1 MTDRFAKRVKTAGD
15 ACSKKKDKRSVAV
28 GRYIF
33 VLILS
38 SLFFIPLSA
47 QTTEMETR
55 YNALAERFDGRDKL
69 LQRDLKNY
77 LQAYPYTTFLDEVQ
91 FMQGVLQVEKGHYKQ
106 GLKILEP
113 IDVKALTRAHQTDYS
128 FYRGYAYL
136 MMQEYQRASIY
147 FSQLGKSNSRY
158 TTRGT
163 YYYAYCMYKLER
175 YDKALPALKS
185 LEDDPRYAKTVP
197 YYLTQIYYAT
207 GNYEEAEARAN
218 ALLREHQEDL
228 NNGELHRILG
238 EMSYLKEDYNG
249 AVEHLKIYQKSAAEN
264 KEELLRN
271 DMFMLGTAQ
280 YRLGQY
286 DAAIVS
292 LKQVKQEQDSISEAA
307 CLTLGNAY
315 VQLGRPEQAKLSY
328 QAAAGYKITPAV
340 AEEAAYN
347 YTLCTYQSSSALGE
361 SVRAFND
368 FLTQYPASKYEGRI
382 YQLLSDALMQSK
394 NYAAAI
400 RTLDSIPSPT
410 PKMLQTKQY
419 LRYQLGADNFLQGK
433 MQQSADWMT
442 EVIKHDAESPQY
454 TTEAYYIR
462 AEANYRLRNY
472 ASSEADL
479 NTFFSRPGVKRSAN
493 YSVARYLQGY
503 TCFSQKQYDKA
514 RDAFSAYIDAASA
527 TEPTYADALNRI
539 GDCYF
544 NGRQFPQAIS
554 YYSQVANL
562 QASGT
567 DYALF
572 QKGYALGLQHKYSE
586 KISVLRDLVNRYPK
600 SDYADDGVYEIARAQ
615 LQQDDERGAI
625 TTYEQLLSTYPH
637 STLARKAS
645 LERAMLFRNLG
656 QNDQAI
662 AAYRQTIEKYPAT
675 EEAYTALDALQALYI
690 ESGNVDEYL
699 QYTKNLAKMNMNVT
713 TAEDSLLYAAAE
725 MQYMQAAYQKATVS
739 LNNYITQYCAG
750 GRYCTTA
757 RYYLADS
764 YYRLGKTTE
773 ALGQYVVLAEMNA
786 NPYQE
791 EAATRVAEIC
801 YDKGDWKGALDGF
814 YRMHA
819 LASTRENTTI
829 ARLGILRCSRQL
841 GRHQAAIDIAG
852 QLLSDTPVSDETK
865 AEAMYGRAKA
875 YIALNQWTKAQPDL
889 KDLAKEVRTAQG
901 AEAKYLLAQSYFET
915 GDTESAEAQV
925 MEFTQMN
932 TQQQY
937 WLARALVLLS
947 DINRTRGEYFQARQY
962 LLVLQQNYLI
972 NGDDI
977 PSMIEARLAQLD
989 KMEQPVEK
997 EVNDEEE

>member
-1 MTDRFAKRVKTAGD
+1 MRKSIQLGILGLLGFLG
-15 ACSKKKDKRSVAV
+15 
-28 GRYIF
+28 
-33 VLILS
+33 VLVS
-38 SLFFIPLSA
+38 PLSA
-47 QTTEMETR
+47 QTTEMETH
-55 YNALAERFDGRDKL
+55 YKALEARFDGRDKL
-69 LQRDLKNY
+69 LQRDLKDY
-77 LQAYPYTTFLDEVQ
+77 LQAYPYTTFLDEVH

-113 IDVKALTRAHQTDYS
+113 IDIKALTRPHQTDYS

-147 FSQLGKSNSRY
+147 FSQLSKGNSRY

-175 YDKALPALKS
+175 YDKALPALKA
-185 LEDDPRYAKTVP
+185 LENDPQYSKTVP

-207 GNYEEAEARAN
+207 GDYEEAEARAN
-218 ALLREHQEDL
+218 TLLREHPESL
-228 NNGELHRILG
+228 NNNELHRILG
-238 EMSYLKEDYNG
+238 EMAYMKKDYRG
-249 AVEHLKIYQKSAAEN
+249 AADQLAKYRKAAAEN
-264 KEELLRN
+264 KEELLRS

-280 YRLGQY
+280 YQLGEY
-286 DAAIVS
+286 EAAVSS

-307 CLTLGNAY
+307 CLTMGNAY
-315 VQLGRPEQAKLSY
+315 VQLGQPEQAKLSY
-328 QAAAGYKITPAV
+328 QAAAGYKITPSV

-368 FLTQYPASKYEGRI
+368 FLNQFPDSKYEGKV

-400 RTLDSIPSPT
+400 QTLDSIPNPT
-410 PKMLQTKQY
+410 PKMRETKQY
-419 LRYQLGADNFLQGK
+419 LRYQLGADHFLQGK
-433 MQQSADWMT
+433 MQQSAEWMT
-442 EVIKHDAESPQY
+442 EVIKHDAESSKY
-454 TTEAYYIR
+454 TTEAYYVR

-472 ASSEADL
+472 AASEQDL
-479 NTFFSRPGVKRSAN
+479 NTFFSRPGAKGSEN
-493 YSVARYLQGY
+493 YSIARYLHGY
-503 TCFSQKQYDKA
+503 TYFSQKQYDKA
-514 RDAFSAYIDAASA
+514 RNAFISYIDAALA
-527 TEPTYADALNRI
+527 TETTYADALNRI

-544 NGRQFPQAIS
+544 NARQFPQAIS

-562 QASGT
+562 QAAGT

-586 KISVLRDLVNRYPK
+586 KISVLNDLVKRYPK

-625 TTYEQLLSTYPH
+625 ATYEQLLSAYPH

-645 LERAMLFRNLG
+645 LERAMLFRNLN

-662 AAYRQTIEKYPAT
+662 AAYRQTIERYPAT
-675 EEAYTALDALQALYI
+675 EEAYTALDALQALYV

-699 QYTKNLAKMNMNVT
+699 TYSKTLAKMNMNVT

-725 MQYMQAAYQKATVS
+725 MQYMQASYQKATVS
-739 LNNYITQYCAG
+739 LSNYITQYCAG
-750 GRYCTTA
+750 GRYCTVA

-764 YYRLGKTTE
+764 YYRLGKTSE
-773 ALGQYVVLAEMNA
+773 ALAQYIVLAEMNA

-829 ARLGILRCSRQL
+829 ARLGILRCSQQL
-841 GRHQAAIDIAG
+841 GRHQAAIDIAE

-865 AEAMYGRAKA
+865 AEALYGRAKA
-875 YIALNQWTKAQPDL
+875 YIALGQWSKAQPDL
-889 KDLAKEVRTAQG
+889 KILAREVRTPQG
-901 AEAKYLLAQSYFET
+901 AEAKYLLAQSYYEAK
-915 GDTESAEAQV
+915 DLDAAESQV

-947 DINRTRGEYFQARQY
+947 DINRSRGEYFQARQY

-972 NGDDI
+972 KGDDI
-977 PSMIEARLAQLD
+977 PALISARLAELD
-989 KMEQPVEK
+989 KIEQPVEK
-997 EVNDEEE
+997 EENDEED

>member
-1 MTDRFAKRVKTAGD
+1 MRKSIQLGILGLLGFLG
-15 ACSKKKDKRSVAV
+15 
-28 GRYIF
+28 
-33 VLILS
+33 VLVS
-38 SLFFIPLSA
+38 PLSA
-47 QTTEMETR
+47 QTTEMETH
-55 YNALAERFDGRDKL
+55 YKALEARFDGRDKL
-69 LQRDLKNY
+69 LQRDLKDY
-77 LQAYPYTTFLDEVQ
+77 LQAYPYTTFLDEVH

-113 IDVKALTRAHQTDYS
+113 IDIKALTRPHQTDYS

-147 FSQLGKSNSRY
+147 FSQLSKGNSRY

-175 YDKALPALKS
+175 YDKALPALKA
-185 LEDDPRYAKTVP
+185 LENDPQYSKTVP

-207 GNYEEAEARAN
+207 GDYEEAEARAN
-218 ALLREHQEDL
+218 TLLREHPESL
-228 NNGELHRILG
+228 NNNELHRILG
-238 EMSYLKEDYNG
+238 EMAYMKKDYRG
-249 AVEHLKIYQKSAAEN
+249 AADHLAKYRKAAAEN
-264 KEELLRN
+264 KEELLRS

-280 YRLGQY
+280 YQLGEY
-286 DAAIVS
+286 EAAVSS

-307 CLTLGNAY
+307 CLTMGNAY
-315 VQLGRPEQAKLSY
+315 VQLGQPEQAKLSY
-328 QAAAGYKITPAV
+328 QAAAGYKITPSV

-368 FLTQYPASKYEGRI
+368 FLNQYPDSKYEGKV

-400 RTLDSIPSPT
+400 QTLDSIPNPT
-410 PKMLQTKQY
+410 PKMRETKQY
-419 LRYQLGADNFLQGK
+419 LRYQLGADHFLQGK
-433 MQQSADWMT
+433 MQQSAEWMT
-442 EVIKHDAESPQY
+442 EVIKHDAESSKY
-454 TTEAYYIR
+454 TTEAYYVR

-472 ASSEADL
+472 AASEQDL
-479 NTFFSRPGVKRSAN
+479 NTFFSRPGAKGSEN
-493 YSVARYLQGY
+493 YSIARYLQGY
-503 TCFSQKQYDKA
+503 TYFSQKQYDKA
-514 RDAFSAYIDAASA
+514 RNAFISYIDAALA
-527 TEPTYADALNRI
+527 TETTYADALNRI

-544 NGRQFPQAIS
+544 NARQFPQAIS

-562 QASGT
+562 QAAGT

-586 KISVLRDLVNRYPK
+586 KISVLNDLVKRYPK

-625 TTYEQLLSTYPH
+625 ATYEQLLSAYPH

-645 LERAMLFRNLG
+645 LERAMLFRNLN

-662 AAYRQTIEKYPAT
+662 AAYRQTIERYPAT
-675 EEAYTALDALQALYI
+675 EEAYTALDALQALYV

-699 QYTKNLAKMNMNVT
+699 TYSKTLAKMNMNVT

-725 MQYMQAAYQKATVS
+725 MQYMQASYQKATVS
-739 LNNYITQYCAG
+739 LSNYITQYCAG
-750 GRYCTTA
+750 GRYCTVA

-764 YYRLGKTTE
+764 YYRLGKTSE
-773 ALGQYVVLAEMNA
+773 ALAQYIVLAEMNA

-829 ARLGILRCSRQL
+829 ARLGILRCSQQL
-841 GRHQAAIDIAG
+841 GRHQAAIDIAD

-865 AEAMYGRAKA
+865 AEALYGRAKA
-875 YIALNQWTKAQPDL
+875 YIALGQWSKAQPDL
-889 KDLAKEVRTAQG
+889 KILAREVRTPQG
-901 AEAKYLLAQSYFET
+901 AEAKYLLAQSYYEAK
-915 GDTESAEAQV
+915 DLDAAESQV

-947 DINRTRGEYFQARQY
+947 DINRSRGEYFQARQY

-972 NGDDI
+972 KGDDI
-977 PSMIEARLAQLD
+977 PALISARLAELD
-989 KMEQPVEK
+989 KIEQPVEK
-997 EVNDEEE
+997 EENDEEE

>member
-1 MTDRFAKRVKTAGD
+1 MRKSIQLGILGLLGFLG
-15 ACSKKKDKRSVAV
+15 
-28 GRYIF
+28 
-33 VLILS
+33 VLVS
-38 SLFFIPLSA
+38 PLSA
-47 QTTEMETR
+47 QTTEMETH
-55 YNALAERFDGRDKL
+55 YKALEARFDGRDKL
-69 LQRDLKNY
+69 LQRDLKDY
-77 LQAYPYTTFLDEVQ
+77 LQAYPYTTFLDEVH

-113 IDVKALTRAHQTDYS
+113 IDIKALTRPHQTDYS

-147 FSQLGKSNSRY
+147 FSQLSKGNSRY

-175 YDKALPALKS
+175 YDKALPALKA
-185 LEDDPRYAKTVP
+185 LENDPQYSKTVP

-207 GNYEEAEARAN
+207 GDYEEAEARAN
-218 ALLREHQEDL
+218 TLLREHPESL
-228 NNGELHRILG
+228 NNNELHRILG
-238 EMSYLKEDYNG
+238 EMAYMKKDYRG
-249 AVEHLKIYQKSAAEN
+249 AADQLAKYRKAAAEN
-264 KEELLRN
+264 KEELLRS

-280 YRLGQY
+280 YQLGEY
-286 DAAIVS
+286 EAAVSS

-307 CLTLGNAY
+307 CLTMGNAY
-315 VQLGRPEQAKLSY
+315 VQLGQPEQAKLSY
-328 QAAAGYKITPAV
+328 QAAAGYKITPSV

-368 FLTQYPASKYEGRI
+368 FLNQYPDSKYEGKV

-400 RTLDSIPSPT
+400 QTLDSIPNPT
-410 PKMLQTKQY
+410 PKMRETKQY
-419 LRYQLGADNFLQGK
+419 LRYQLGADHFLQGK
-433 MQQSADWMT
+433 MQQSAEWMT
-442 EVIKHDAESPQY
+442 EVIKHDAESSKY
-454 TTEAYYIR
+454 TTEAYYVR

-472 ASSEADL
+472 AASEQDL
-479 NTFFSRPGVKRSAN
+479 NTFFSRPGAKGSEN
-493 YSVARYLQGY
+493 YSIARYLQGY
-503 TCFSQKQYDKA
+503 TYFSQKQYDKA
-514 RDAFSAYIDAASA
+514 RNAFISYIDAALA
-527 TEPTYADALNRI
+527 TETTYADALNRI

-544 NGRQFPQAIS
+544 NARQFPQAIS

-562 QASGT
+562 QAAGT

-586 KISVLRDLVNRYPK
+586 KISVLNDLVKRYPK

-625 TTYEQLLSTYPH
+625 ATYEQLLSAYPH

-645 LERAMLFRNLG
+645 LERAMLFRNLN

-662 AAYRQTIEKYPAT
+662 AAYRQTIERYPAT
-675 EEAYTALDALQALYI
+675 EEAYTALDALQALYV

-699 QYTKNLAKMNMNVT
+699 TYSKTLAKMNMNVT

-725 MQYMQAAYQKATVS
+725 MQYMQASYQKATVS
-739 LNNYITQYCAG
+739 LSNYITQYCAG
-750 GRYCTTA
+750 GRYCTVA

-764 YYRLGKTTE
+764 YYRLGKTSE
-773 ALGQYVVLAEMNA
+773 ALAQYIVLAEMNA

-829 ARLGILRCSRQL
+829 ARLGILRCSQQL
-841 GRHQAAIDIAG
+841 GRHQAAIDIAD

-865 AEAMYGRAKA
+865 AEALYGRAKA
-875 YIALNQWTKAQPDL
+875 YIALGQWSKAQPDL
-889 KDLAKEVRTAQG
+889 KILAREVRTPQG
-901 AEAKYLLAQSYFET
+901 AEAKYLLAQSYYEAK
-915 GDTESAEAQV
+915 DLDAAESQV

-947 DINRTRGEYFQARQY
+947 DINRSRGEYFQARQY

-972 NGDDI
+972 KGDDI
-977 PSMIEARLAQLD
+977 PALISARLAELD
-989 KMEQPVEK
+989 KIEQPVEK

>member
-1 MTDRFAKRVKTAGD
+1 MRKSIQLGILGLLGFLG
-15 ACSKKKDKRSVAV
+15 
-28 GRYIF
+28 
-33 VLILS
+33 VLVS
-38 SLFFIPLSA
+38 PLSA
-47 QTTEMETR
+47 QTTEMETH
-55 YNALAERFDGRDKL
+55 YKALEARFDGRDKL
-69 LQRDLKNY
+69 LQRDLKDY
-77 LQAYPYTTFLDEVQ
+77 LQAYPYTTFLDEVH

-113 IDVKALTRAHQTDYS
+113 IDIKALTRPHQTDYS

-147 FSQLGKSNSRY
+147 FSQLSKGNSRY

-175 YDKALPALKS
+175 YDKALPALKA
-185 LEDDPRYAKTVP
+185 LENDPQYSKTVP

-207 GNYEEAEARAN
+207 GDYEEAEARAN
-218 ALLREHQEDL
+218 TLLREHPESL
-228 NNGELHRILG
+228 NNNELHRILG
-238 EMSYLKEDYNG
+238 EMAYMKKDYRG
-249 AVEHLKIYQKSAAEN
+249 AADQLAKYRKAAAEN
-264 KEELLRN
+264 KEELLRS

-280 YRLGQY
+280 YQLGEY
-286 DAAIVS
+286 EAAVSS

-307 CLTLGNAY
+307 CLTMGNAY
-315 VQLGRPEQAKLSY
+315 VQLGQPEQAKLSY
-328 QAAAGYKITPAV
+328 QAAAGYKITPSV

-368 FLTQYPASKYEGRI
+368 FLNQFPDSKYEGKV

-400 RTLDSIPSPT
+400 QTLDSIPNPT
-410 PKMLQTKQY
+410 PKMRETKQY
-419 LRYQLGADNFLQGK
+419 LRYQLGADHFLQGK
-433 MQQSADWMT
+433 MQQSAEWMT
-442 EVIKHDAESPQY
+442 EVIKHDAESSKY
-454 TTEAYYIR
+454 TTEAYYVR

-472 ASSEADL
+472 AASEQDL
-479 NTFFSRPGVKRSAN
+479 NTFFSRPGAKGSEN
-493 YSVARYLQGY
+493 YSIARYLQGY
-503 TCFSQKQYDKA
+503 TYFSQKQYDKA
-514 RDAFSAYIDAASA
+514 RNAFISYIDAALA
-527 TEPTYADALNRI
+527 TETTYADALNRI

-544 NGRQFPQAIS
+544 NARQFPQAIS

-562 QASGT
+562 QAAGT

-586 KISVLRDLVNRYPK
+586 KISVLNDLVKRYPK

-625 TTYEQLLSTYPH
+625 ATYEQLLSAYPH

-645 LERAMLFRNLG
+645 LERAMLFRNLN

-662 AAYRQTIEKYPAT
+662 AAYRQTIERYPAT
-675 EEAYTALDALQALYI
+675 EEAYTALDALQALYV

-699 QYTKNLAKMNMNVT
+699 TYSKTLAKMNMNVT

-725 MQYMQAAYQKATVS
+725 MQYMQASYQKATVS
-739 LNNYITQYCAG
+739 LSNYITQYCAG
-750 GRYCTTA
+750 GRYCTVA

-764 YYRLGKTTE
+764 YYRLGKTSE
-773 ALGQYVVLAEMNA
+773 ALAQYIVLAEMNA

-829 ARLGILRCSRQL
+829 ARLGILRCSQQL
-841 GRHQAAIDIAG
+841 GRHQAAIDIAE

-865 AEAMYGRAKA
+865 AEALYGRAKA
-875 YIALNQWTKAQPDL
+875 YIALGQWSKAQPDL
-889 KDLAKEVRTAQG
+889 KILAREVRTPQG
-901 AEAKYLLAQSYFET
+901 AEAKYLLAQSYYEAK
-915 GDTESAEAQV
+915 DLDAAESQV
-925 MEFTQMN
+925 MEFTQIN

-947 DINRTRGEYFQARQY
+947 DINRSRGEYFQARQY

-972 NGDDI
+972 KGDDI
-977 PSMIEARLAQLD
+977 PALISARLAELD
-989 KMEQPVEK
+989 KIEQPVEK

>member
-1 MTDRFAKRVKTAGD
+1 MRKSIQLGILGLLGFLG
-15 ACSKKKDKRSVAV
+15 
-28 GRYIF
+28 
-33 VLILS
+33 VLVS
-38 SLFFIPLSA
+38 PLSA
-47 QTTEMETR
+47 QTTEMETH
-55 YNALAERFDGRDKL
+55 YKALEARFDGRDKL
-69 LQRDLKNY
+69 LQRDLKDY
-77 LQAYPYTTFLDEVQ
+77 LQAYPYTTFLDEVH

-113 IDVKALTRAHQTDYS
+113 IDIKALTRPHQTDYS

-147 FSQLGKSNSRY
+147 FSQLSKGNSRY

-175 YDKALPALKS
+175 YDKALPALKA
-185 LEDDPRYAKTVP
+185 LENDPQYSKTVP

-207 GNYEEAEARAN
+207 GDYEEAEARAN
-218 ALLREHQEDL
+218 TLLREHPESL
-228 NNGELHRILG
+228 NNNELHRILG
-238 EMSYLKEDYNG
+238 EMAYMKKDYRG
-249 AVEHLKIYQKSAAEN
+249 AADQLAKYRKAAAEN
-264 KEELLRN
+264 KEELLRS

-280 YRLGQY
+280 YQLGEY
-286 DAAIVS
+286 EAAVSS

-307 CLTLGNAY
+307 CLTMGNAY
-315 VQLGRPEQAKLSY
+315 VQLGQPEQAKLSY
-328 QAAAGYKITPAV
+328 QAAAGYKITPSV

-368 FLTQYPASKYEGRI
+368 FLNQYPDSKYEGKV

-400 RTLDSIPSPT
+400 QTLDSIPNPT
-410 PKMLQTKQY
+410 PKMRETKQY
-419 LRYQLGADNFLQGK
+419 LRYQLGADHFLQGK
-433 MQQSADWMT
+433 MQQSAEWMT
-442 EVIKHDAESPQY
+442 EVIKHDAESSKY
-454 TTEAYYIR
+454 TTEAYYVR

-472 ASSEADL
+472 AASEQDL
-479 NTFFSRPGVKRSAN
+479 NTFFSRPGAKGSEN
-493 YSVARYLQGY
+493 YSIARYLQGY
-503 TCFSQKQYDKA
+503 TYFSQKQYDKA
-514 RDAFSAYIDAASA
+514 RNAFISYIDAALA
-527 TEPTYADALNRI
+527 TETTYADALNRI

-544 NGRQFPQAIS
+544 NARQFPQAIS

-562 QASGT
+562 QAAGT

-586 KISVLRDLVNRYPK
+586 KISVLNDLVKRYPK

-625 TTYEQLLSTYPH
+625 ATYEQLLSAYPH

-645 LERAMLFRNLG
+645 LERAMLFRNLN

-662 AAYRQTIEKYPAT
+662 AAYRQTIERYPAT
-675 EEAYTALDALQALYI
+675 EEAYTALDALQALYV

-699 QYTKNLAKMNMNVT
+699 TYSKTLAKMNMNVT

-725 MQYMQAAYQKATVS
+725 MQYMQASYQKATVS
-739 LNNYITQYCAG
+739 FSNYITQYCAG
-750 GRYCTTA
+750 GRYCTVA

-764 YYRLGKTTE
+764 YYRLGKTSE
-773 ALGQYVVLAEMNA
+773 ALAQYIVLAEMNA

-829 ARLGILRCSRQL
+829 ARLGILRCSQQL
-841 GRHQAAIDIAG
+841 GRHQAAIDIAE

-865 AEAMYGRAKA
+865 AEALYGRAKA
-875 YIALNQWTKAQPDL
+875 YIALGQWSKAQPDL
-889 KDLAKEVRTAQG
+889 KILAREVRTPQG
-901 AEAKYLLAQSYFET
+901 AEAKYLLAQSYYEAK
-915 GDTESAEAQV
+915 DLDAAESQV

-947 DINRTRGEYFQARQY
+947 DINRSRGEYFQARQY

-972 NGDDI
+972 KGDDI
-977 PSMIEARLAQLD
+977 PALISARLAELD
-989 KMEQPVEK
+989 KIEQPVEK

>member
-77 LQAYPYTTFLDEVQ
+77 LQAYPYTTFLDEVH

-690 ESGNVDEYL
+690 ESGNVDEFLTYS
-699 QYTKNLAKMNMNVT
+699 KNLAKMNMNVT